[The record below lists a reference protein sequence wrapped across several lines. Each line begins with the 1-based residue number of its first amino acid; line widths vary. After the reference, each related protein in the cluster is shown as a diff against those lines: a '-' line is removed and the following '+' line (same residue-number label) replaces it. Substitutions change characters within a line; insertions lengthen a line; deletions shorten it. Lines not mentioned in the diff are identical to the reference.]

1 MKVYL
6 FDDGTIES
14 KLLKHDSERNKDIEI
29 EVIERVYKPDNIL
42 NYLPQVPN
50 DAIVHFHFCKE
61 DFLKYDI
68 DAQRNKIRSSYPNLS
83 LFFAYEFLNKDVAVS
98 KAQLAGIESVDIS
111 AVPPEQ
117 TEDFLK
123 LKEKHGF
130 AYGAENVET
139 ETKPAKTKKNK

>member
-14 KLLKHDSERNKDIEI
+14 KLLKHDSERNPDIEI
-29 EVIERVYKPDNIL
+29 EVIKRAYKPDNIV

-50 DAIVHFHFCKE
+50 DATVHFHFCKE

-68 DAQRNKIRSSYPNLS
+68 DSQRNKIRSLSPNLS

-111 AVPPEQ
+111 SVPPEQ

-123 LKEKHGF
+123 LKEKHELTTDT
-130 AYGAENVET
+130 ENN
-139 ETKPAKTKKNK
+139 ETKPAKNKKGK